1 MEEILLSSGIES
13 YLHVFEYYFGKF
25 ATNDIKP
32 IVWCEFIS
40 VIIIGFLVRGYFWQK
55 VEVDKVTDSDD
66 IIKRK
71 VKIYCATHTG
81 YEFIIGFIA
90 TFVLINFT
98 GANPHAFV
106 VNAGICPGSGF
117 MIGMLF
123 DRKIIMKLEP
133 SNDLDNNYQ
142 PQENYYPPPIPQGQ
156 YAPQNTPYNP
166 DDKDPYVKP
175 VPVPSP
181 QAPIP
186 PPPAPIEN
194 IPVYQPIVQNPNT
207 IAIQVQPQP
216 QIIPQPITIQPV
228 LATPVVTSHVA
239 QRQAE
244 INRQR
249 QEEEDC
255 LACCQILCICLYCL
269 ALLGGGR

>member
-1 MEEILLSSGIES
+1 MDIQTYSS
-13 YLHVFEYYFGKF
+13 
-25 ATNDIKP
+25 NDQNQ
-32 IVWCEFIS
+32 
-40 VIIIGFLVRGYFWQK
+40 G
-55 VEVDKVTDSDD
+55 
-66 IIKRK
+66 
-71 VKIYCATHTG
+71 
-81 YEFIIGFIA
+81 
-90 TFVLINFT
+90 LINQQEQQ
-98 GANPHAFV
+98 AEQ
-106 VNAGICPGSGF
+106 PGEYPTENEVISG
-117 MIGMLF
+117 
-123 DRKIIMKLEP
+123 
-133 SNDLDNNYQ
+133 SQNNNYQ

-156 YAPQNTPYNP
+156 YPPQNPPYNP